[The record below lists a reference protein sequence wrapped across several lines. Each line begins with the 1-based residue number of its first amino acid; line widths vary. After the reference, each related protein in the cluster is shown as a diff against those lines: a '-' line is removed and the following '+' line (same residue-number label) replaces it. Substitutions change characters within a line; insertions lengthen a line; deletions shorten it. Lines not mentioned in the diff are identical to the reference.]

1 MREPY
6 SIFAFSLVC
15 VSGLILSGCGG
26 NSASTEKVTLP
37 NVGLLSQVG
46 PIDPANGFPLWYQDA
61 NALTLQ
67 HCLSQTGFC
76 FTAEPNPAL
85 PISFPDNFGD
95 EAFYFRVLAK
105 MNLPSGGLALLAL
118 AVESSF
124 LNGVVVNGDQIAFS
138 RIRIR
143 VDTPAPGTYRVIHP
157 YGDDTFVNVPAGLR
171 AINFTEDVGRAVA
184 GDFAALLSSRVGPFL
199 KSTTGTVVDAL
210 GEVYLANPNI
220 LTTVTGSP
228 TGNNKFRIEG
238 PGIGG
243 PGVDFIETNQF
254 QLMGKVFA
262 AAAPP
267 PPPPPPPANSPP
279 TAVNDSAAT
288 TINVP
293 VTINVLANDTD
304 PNNNIAPGTVAI
316 VTPATLGN
324 AVVNPDGT
332 VTYTPRLGVTGL
344 DSFQYHVSDATGL
357 VSNTAT
363 VSVTT
368 HVLRVTLAQFRLL
381 ANRWTITGTCTLVA
395 PGSRV
400 TIFNGNT
407 VAGPVIGT
415 APIDANGAW
424 TLDVRPSPIS
434 PDPTRTISVR
444 SPLGTTVLGAPVS
457 VRN

>member
-1 MREPY
+1 
-6 SIFAFSLVC
+6 
-15 VSGLILSGCGG
+15 
-26 NSASTEKVTLP
+26 
-37 NVGLLSQVG
+37 
-46 PIDPANGFPLWYQDA
+46 
-61 NALTLQ
+61 
-67 HCLSQTGFC
+67 
-76 FTAEPNPAL
+76 L

-95 EAFYFRVLAK
+95 EAFYLRVLAQID
-105 MNLPSGGLALLAL
+105 LPSGGLALLAL

-143 VDTPAPGTYRVIHP
+143 IDTPGPGTYKVIHP
-157 YGDDTFVNVPAGLR
+157 YGDDTFVNAPAGVR
-171 AINFTEDVGRAVA
+171 GINFTEDVGTAVA

-199 KSTTGTVVDAL
+199 QSTTGRVVDAL
-210 GEVYLANPNI
+210 GDVYLADPNTP
-220 LTTVTGSP
+220 TTVTGSP

-254 QLMGKVFA
+254 TLMGKVFRG
-262 AAAPP
+262 APP
-267 PPPPPPPANSPP
+267 PPPPAPAPANSPP

-293 VTINVLANDTD
+293 VTISVLANDTD
-304 PNNNIAPGTVAI
+304 PDNNIAPGTVGI
-316 VTPATLGN
+316 VTPAGLGN
-324 AVVNPDGT
+324 AVANPDGK

-344 DSFQYHVSDATGL
+344 DSFQYNVRDAAGL

-363 VSVTT
+363 VSVTV
-368 HVLRVTLAQFRLL
+368 HVLRVAQAQFRLL
-381 ANRWTITGTCTLVA
+381 SNRWVVLGTCTLVP
-395 PGSRV
+395 PGSLV
-400 TIFNGNT
+400 TIFNGST

-415 APIDANGAW
+415 ATVDANGAW
-424 TLDVRPSPIS
+424 TLDVRPSPVR